1 MYDYEDEEDDLF
13 GPPPEAAKTPT
24 GQGID
29 FKKEL
34 NNDQYLAVTAPNG
47 PALVL
52 AGAGSGKTRT
62 LTYRVAY
69 LLEQG
74 ASPESI
80 LLLTFTNKASR
91 QMLERVEELTGIGG
105 HRFLGGTFHHVGGQ
119 ALRMFGDLIGLPRSF
134 TILDDGDSDALLN
147 EIIREIDPDFFKAK
161 ENPKAKPI
169 KGLISFARNVGKDV
183 EEVALAR
190 YPSNRELVSKIE
202 HFFDAYTR
210 TKLARGL
217 TDYDD
222 LLVFWLTLMEKHE
235 DARTYFQ
242 NRFSHVLVD
251 EYQDVNLLQASI
263 VDQIA
268 SNHQVMAVG
277 DDAQCIYTWR
287 GADLDQILSFP
298 ERHRGAKIYKIET
311 NYRSSPEILNLA
323 NGILENRTAEKSFT
337 KELKASRP
345 HHELPKVVPTLE
357 AYQQADFVIS
367 KIEELYD
374 SGANYDQIAIL
385 YRAHYHA
392 MELQVELSRRGLP
405 FLITSGLKFFEQA
418 HVKDL
423 VAQLRFVA
431 NPKDSTAFFRF
442 ACLLPKIGEKTAIK
456 LLKLATQIAAEKAVS
471 ICQVLGEEKLF
482 KKVPADAK
490 EDWESMAE
498 TLANIDI
505 IAATATPSV
514 VVEEAIGGWYQT
526 YLRATFE
533 NWPRREEDLESL
545 VDFASKHQSLAEML
559 SQLVL
564 LSSESGDRVVKQ
576 GESCIRLSTIH
587 QSKGLEYPHV
597 FIIGLADGLFPNKR
611 AIDGEGDLEEERRLF
626 YVATTRA
633 ERSLHLLYPTLA
645 NQKGMPVRLMQS
657 RFIKELPESR
667 YELFNAHS
675 RHGHRRDRSY
685 GNSNWGNSGGGYK
698 SYKKFGY

>member
-13 GPPPEAAKTPT
+13 GPPPQAAKPSANN
-24 GQGID
+24 GID
-29 FKKEL
+29 FEKEL
-34 NNDQYLAVTAPNG
+34 NNDQYLAVTAPDG

-74 ASPESI
+74 VPPESI

-91 QMLERVEELTGIGG
+91 QMLERVEELTGVGS

-119 ALRMFGDLIGLPRSF
+119 ALRLFGDLIGLPRSF
-134 TILDDGDSDALLN
+134 TILDDGDSDSLLN
-147 EIIREIDPDFFKAK
+147 EVIREIDPEFFKAK

-190 YPSNRELVSKIE
+190 YPANRELVSKIDQ
-202 HFFDAYTR
+202 FFDGYTR

-222 LLVFWLTLMEKHE
+222 LLVFWLTLMEKHQE
-235 DARTYFQ
+235 AREYFQ

-251 EYQDVNLLQASI
+251 EYQDVNSLQASI
-263 VDQIA
+263 VDQVA
-268 SNHQVMAVG
+268 SNHQIMAVG

-298 ERHRGAKIYKIET
+298 ERHLGAKIFKIET
-311 NYRSSPEILNLA
+311 NYRSSPEILQLA
-323 NGILENRTAEKSFT
+323 NGILENRTAEKSFS

-345 HHELPKVVPTLE
+345 HHDLPRVVPTLD

-367 KIEELYD
+367 KIEELYN
-374 SGANYDQIAIL
+374 SGVEYDQIAIL

-405 FLITSGLKFFEQA
+405 FLITSGLRFFEQA

-431 NPKDSTAFFRF
+431 NPKDTTAFLRF
-442 ACLLPKIGEKTAIK
+442 ACLLPKVGEKTAIK
-456 LLKLATQIAAEKAVS
+456 LLKIAQKLAQDKSTSVCE
-471 ICQVLGEEKLF
+471 VLGEVQVLN
-482 KKVPADAK
+482 KVPKDAK
-490 EDWESMAE
+490 DDWASMSE
-498 TLANIDI
+498 TLLQIHEVASNSS
-505 IAATATPSV
+505 PSV
-514 VVEEAIGGWYQT
+514 VVEEAIGGWYQL
-526 YLRATFE
+526 YLRSTYE

-545 VDFASKHQSLAEML
+545 VDFATKYDSLAEML

-564 LSSESGDRVVKQ
+564 LSSESGDRVIRQ

-587 QSKGLEYPHV
+587 QSKGLEFPHV

-611 AIDGEGDLEEERRLF
+611 AIDGESDLEEERRLF
-626 YVATTRA
+626 YVASTRA

-645 NQKGMPVRLMQS
+645 NQKGTPVRLMQS

-667 YELFNAHS
+667 YELLNVHS
-675 RHGHRRDRSY
+675 HYGHGRQKTYANSTWRNFGGNFRRY
-685 GNSNWGNSGGGYK
+685 
-698 SYKKFGY
+698 

>member
-13 GPPPEAAKTPT
+13 GPPPQPATKR
-24 GQGID
+24 GID
-29 FKKEL
+29 YKKEL
-34 NNDQYLAVTAPNG
+34 NNDQFLAVTAQDG

-62 LTYRVAY
+62 LTYRVAF
-69 LLEQG
+69 LLEHG
-74 ASPESI
+74 VSPESI

-91 QMLERVEELTGIGG
+91 QMLERVEELTGVGS

-119 ALRMFGDLIGLPRSF
+119 ALRLFGDLIDLPRSF
-134 TILDDGDSDALLN
+134 TILDDSDSDSLLN
-147 EIIREIDPDFFKAK
+147 EVIREIDPEFFKLK
-161 ENPKAKPI
+161 ENPKSKPI
-169 KGLISFARNVGKDV
+169 KGLFSFARNVGKDV

-190 YPSNRELVSKIE
+190 YPANRELITKIDQ
-202 HFFDAYTR
+202 FYDAYTR

-222 LLVFWLTLMEKHE
+222 LLVFWLTLMEKFE
-235 DARTYFQ
+235 EPRQYFQ

-251 EYQDVNLLQASI
+251 EYQDVNYLQAKI
-263 VDQIA
+263 VDQVAI
-268 SNHQVMAVG
+268 NHQVMAVG

-298 ERHRGAKIYKIET
+298 DRHPGTKIFKIET
-311 NYRSSPEILNLA
+311 NYRSSPEILQLA
-323 NGILENRTAEKSFT
+323 NGILENRTAEKSFS
-337 KELKASRP
+337 KQLKASRP
-345 HHELPKVVPTLE
+345 HQDLPRVVPTLD

-367 KIEELYD
+367 KIEDLYN
-374 SGANYDQIAIL
+374 SGVEYDQIAIL

-392 MELQVELSRRGLP
+392 MELQVEMSRRGLP
-405 FLITSGLKFFEQA
+405 FLITSGLRFFEQA

-431 NPKDSTAFFRF
+431 NPKDSTAFLRF
-442 ACLLPKIGEKTAIK
+442 ACLLPKVGEKTAIK
-456 LLKLATQIAAEKAVS
+456 LLQLANS
-471 ICQVLGEEKLF
+471 IGQENSTSVFEVLGDVKVLN
-482 KKVPADAK
+482 KVPKDAK

-498 TLANIDI
+498 TLAHINK
-505 IAATATPSV
+505 TALDASPSV
-514 VVEEAIGGWYQT
+514 VVEEAIGGWYQF
-526 YLRATFE
+526 YLRSTYE

-545 VDFASKHQSLAEML
+545 VDFASKFENLAEML

-564 LSSESGDRVVKQ
+564 LSSESGDRVLKN

-626 YVATTRA
+626 YVASTRA
-633 ERSLHLLYPTLA
+633 EKSLHLLYPTLA
-645 NQKGMPVRLMQS
+645 NQKGTPVRLMQS
-657 RFIKELPESR
+657 RFIKELPKSR
-667 YELFNAHS
+667 YELHNAHA
-675 RHGHRRDRSY
+675 HY
-685 GNSNWGNSGGGYK
+685 GYGQTRPFVNTNWGNYSNRFRKY
-698 SYKKFGY
+698 

>member
-13 GPPPEAAKTPT
+13 GPPPQPATKR
-24 GQGID
+24 GID
-29 FKKEL
+29 YKKEL
-34 NNDQYLAVTAPNG
+34 NNDQFLAVTAQDG

-62 LTYRVAY
+62 LTYRVAF
-69 LLEQG
+69 LLEHG
-74 ASPESI
+74 VSPESI

-91 QMLERVEELTGIGG
+91 QMLERVEELPGVGS

-119 ALRMFGDLIGLPRSF
+119 ALRLFGDLIDLPRSF
-134 TILDDGDSDALLN
+134 TILDDSDSDSLLN
-147 EIIREIDPDFFKAK
+147 EVIREIDPEFFKSK

-169 KGLISFARNVGKDV
+169 KGLFSFARNVGKDV

-190 YPSNRELVSKIE
+190 YPANRELITKIDQ
-202 HFFDAYTR
+202 FYDAYTR

-222 LLVFWLTLMEKHE
+222 LLVFWLTLMEKFE
-235 DARTYFQ
+235 EPRQYFQ

-251 EYQDVNLLQASI
+251 EYQDVNYLQAKI
-263 VDQIA
+263 VDQVAI
-268 SNHQVMAVG
+268 NHQVMAVG

-298 ERHRGAKIYKIET
+298 DRHPGTKIFKIET
-311 NYRSSPEILNLA
+311 NYRSSPEILQLA
-323 NGILENRTAEKSFT
+323 NGILENRTAEKSFS
-337 KELKASRP
+337 KQLKASRP
-345 HHELPKVVPTLE
+345 HQDLPRVVPTLD

-367 KIEELYD
+367 KIEDLYN
-374 SGANYDQIAIL
+374 SGVEYDQIAIL

-392 MELQVELSRRGLP
+392 MELQVEMSRRGLP
-405 FLITSGLKFFEQA
+405 FLITSGLRFFEQA

-431 NPKDSTAFFRF
+431 NPKDSTAFLRF
-442 ACLLPKIGEKTAIK
+442 ACLLPKVGEKTAIK
-456 LLKLATQIAAEKAVS
+456 LLQLANS
-471 ICQVLGEEKLF
+471 IGLENSTSVCEVLGDIKVLN
-482 KKVPADAK
+482 KVPKDAK

-498 TLANIDI
+498 TLAHINK
-505 IAATATPSV
+505 TALDASPSV
-514 VVEEAIGGWYQT
+514 VVEEAIGGWYQF
-526 YLRATFE
+526 YLRSTYE

-545 VDFASKHQSLAEML
+545 VDFASKYDNLAEML

-564 LSSESGDRVVKQ
+564 LSSESGDRVLKN

-626 YVATTRA
+626 YVASTRA
-633 ERSLHLLYPTLA
+633 EKSLHLLYPTLA
-645 NQKGMPVRLMQS
+645 NQKGTPVRLMQS
-657 RFIKELPESR
+657 RFIKELPKSR
-667 YELFNAHS
+667 YELHNAHA
-675 RHGHRRDRSY
+675 HY
-685 GNSNWGNSGGGYK
+685 GYGQTRPFVNTNWGNYSNRFRKY
-698 SYKKFGY
+698 

>member
-1 MYDYEDEEDDLF
+1 MFDYDDEEDDLF
-13 GPPPEAAKTPT
+13 GPPPQSSKPSRTN
-24 GQGID
+24 GIN
-29 FKKEL
+29 FKEEL
-34 NNDQYLAVTAPNG
+34 NQDQFQAVTAPDG

-74 ASPESI
+74 VSPESI

-91 QMLERVEELTGIGG
+91 QMLERVEDLTGVGS

-119 ALRMFGDLIGLPRSF
+119 ALRLFADLIGLPRSF
-134 TILDDGDSDALLN
+134 TILDDGDSDSLLN
-147 EIIREIDPDFFKAK
+147 EVIREIDPEFFKAK

-169 KGLISFARNVGKDV
+169 KGLISFARNAGKEV
-183 EEVALAR
+183 EEVAHAR
-190 YPSNRELVSKIE
+190 YPANRELITKIDQ
-202 HFFDAYTR
+202 FYDGYSR
-210 TKLARGL
+210 TKLSRGL

-222 LLVFWLTLMEKHE
+222 LLVFWLKLMEKHE
-235 DARTYFQ
+235 EPRKFFQ
-242 NRFSHVLVD
+242 DRFSHVLVD
-251 EYQDVNLLQASI
+251 EYQDVNSLQSKI
-263 VDQIA
+263 VDWVA
-268 SNHQVMAVG
+268 SNHQIMAVG

-298 ERHRGAKIYKIET
+298 ERHPGTKIFKIET
-311 NYRSSPEILNLA
+311 NYRSSPEILQFA
-323 NGILENRTAEKSFT
+323 NGILENRTSEKSFS

-345 HHELPKVVPTLE
+345 NQELPRLIPTLD
-357 AYQQADFVIS
+357 AYQQADCVIS
-367 KIEELYD
+367 KIQELYH
-374 SGANYDQIAIL
+374 SGAQYEQIAIL

-405 FLITSGLKFFEQA
+405 FLITSGLRFFEQA

-431 NPKDSTAFFRF
+431 NPRDSTAFLRF
-442 ACLLPKIGEKTAIK
+442 ACLLPKVGEKTAIK
-456 LLKLATQIAAEKAVS
+456 LLRIAQNIAEEKASSTCLVLDDE
-471 ICQVLGEEKLF
+471 QVI
-482 KKVPADAK
+482 KKVPKDAQD
-490 EDWESMAE
+490 DWVSMCE
-498 TLANIDI
+498 TISLIHE
-505 IAATATPSV
+505 AAKKSSPSV
-514 VVEEAIGGWYQT
+514 VVEEAIEGWYKL
-526 YLRATFE
+526 YLRSTYE

-545 VDFASKHQSLAEML
+545 VDFASKHENLAEML
-559 SQLVL
+559 AQLVL
-564 LSSESGDRVVKQ
+564 LSSESGDRVMKP

-633 ERSLHLLYPTLA
+633 EKSLHLLYPTLA
-645 NQKGMPVRLMQS
+645 NQKGTPVRMLQS
-657 RFIKELPESR
+657 RFIKELAESR
-667 YELFNAHS
+667 YELHPVHS
-675 RHGHRRDRSY
+675 HFGYPRERSF
-685 GNSNWGNSGGGYK
+685 GNSSWGKPGRYR
-698 SYKKFGY
+698 

>member
-13 GPPPEAAKTPT
+13 GPPPQAVRPAENHR
-24 GQGID
+24 ID

-34 NNDQYLAVTAPNG
+34 NEDQFLAVTAPDG

-74 ASPESI
+74 VPPESI

-91 QMLERVEELTGIGG
+91 QMLERVEELTGIGS

-119 ALRMFGDLIGLPRSF
+119 ALRLFGDLIGLPRSF
-134 TILDDGDSDALLN
+134 TILDDGDSDSLLN
-147 EIIREIDPDFFKAK
+147 EVIREIDPDFFKAK

-183 EEVALAR
+183 KEVTRAR
-190 YPSNRELVSKIE
+190 YPANRELITKIDQ
-202 HFFDAYTR
+202 FLDGYTR

-222 LLVFWLTLMEKHE
+222 LLVFWLTLMQKHPQ
-235 DARTYFQ
+235 AREYFQ
-242 NRFSHVLVD
+242 NRFSYVLVD
-251 EYQDVNLLQASI
+251 EYQDVNCLQASI
-263 VDQIA
+263 VDQVA
-268 SNHQVMAVG
+268 SNHQIMAVG

-298 ERHRGAKIYKIET
+298 QRHPGTKIFKIET
-311 NYRSSPEILNLA
+311 NYRSSPEILQLA
-323 NGILENRTAEKSFT
+323 NGILENRTAEKSFS

-345 HHELPKVVPTLE
+345 HHDLPRVVPTLD

-374 SGANYDQIAIL
+374 SGVEYDQIAIL

-405 FLITSGLKFFEQA
+405 FLITSGLRFFEQA

-431 NPKDSTAFFRF
+431 NPKDSTAFLRF
-442 ACLLPKIGEKTAIK
+442 ACLLPKVGEKTAIK
-456 LLKLATQIAAEKAVS
+456 LLKLSHNLARDKSTSVCEVLGDD
-471 ICQVLGEEKLF
+471 QVLT
-482 KKVPADAK
+482 KVPKDAK
-490 EDWESMAE
+490 DDWASMSE
-498 TLANIDI
+498 TLSQIHEVASHSS
-505 IAATATPSV
+505 PSV
-514 VVEEAIGGWYQT
+514 VVEEAIGGWYQL
-526 YLRATFE
+526 YLRSTYE

-545 VDFASKHQSLAEML
+545 VDFATKYDSLAEML

-564 LSSESGDRVVKQ
+564 LSSESGDRVVRQ

-587 QSKGLEYPHV
+587 QSKGLEFPHV

-626 YVATTRA
+626 YVASTRA

-645 NQKGMPVRLMQS
+645 NQKGTPVRMMQS
-657 RFIKELPESR
+657 RFLKELPESR
-667 YELFNAHS
+667 YEVLNFHS
-675 RHGHRRDRSY
+675 NYGYGKEKTY
-685 GNSNWGNSGGGYK
+685 GNSNWRNFGGGFRRY
-698 SYKKFGY
+698 

>member
-13 GPPPEAAKTPT
+13 GPPPQASKPT
-24 GQGID
+24 KQKGID

-34 NNDQYLAVTAPNG
+34 NEDQFRAVTAPDG

-69 LLEQG
+69 LLENG
-74 ASPESI
+74 VPPESI
-80 LLLTFTNKASR
+80 LLLTFTNKASK
-91 QMLERVEELTGIGG
+91 QMLERVEELTGIGS

-119 ALRMFGDLIGLPRSF
+119 ALRLFGDLIGLPRSF

-147 EIIREIDPDFFKAK
+147 EVIREIDPDFFKAK

-183 EEVALAR
+183 EEVARAR
-190 YPSNRELVSKIE
+190 YPANRELITKIDQ
-202 HFFDAYTR
+202 FFDGYTK

-222 LLVFWLTLMEKHE
+222 LLVFWLTLLEKHE
-235 DARTYFQ
+235 EARQYFQ
-242 NRFSHVLVD
+242 NRFSHILVD
-251 EYQDVNLLQASI
+251 EYQDVNSLQARI
-263 VDQIA
+263 VDHVV

-298 ERHRGAKIYKIET
+298 DRHPGTKIFKIET
-311 NYRSSPEILNLA
+311 NYRSSPEILQLA
-323 NGILENRTAEKSFT
+323 NGILENRTSEKSFS
-337 KELKASRP
+337 KELKASKP
-345 HHELPKVVPTLE
+345 HQDLPKVIPTLDG
-357 AYQQADFVIS
+357 YQQADFVIS
-367 KIEELYD
+367 KIEELYN
-374 SGANYDQIAIL
+374 SGAEYDQIAIL

-405 FLITSGLKFFEQA
+405 FLITSGLRFFEQA

-431 NPKDSTAFFRF
+431 NPKDNTAFLRF
-442 ACLLPKIGEKTAIK
+442 ACLLPKVGEKTAIR
-456 LLKLATQIAAEKAVS
+456 LLKQANGLAKDLSISVCEALGNEK
-471 ICQVLGEEKLF
+471 VLQ
-482 KKVPADAK
+482 KVPKDAK
-490 EDWESMAE
+490 EDWESLCE
-498 TLANIDI
+498 TLVEIHKVAGNSS
-505 IAATATPSV
+505 PSV
-514 VVEEAIGGWYQT
+514 VVEEAIGGWYQL
-526 YLRATFE
+526 YLRATYE

-545 VDFASKHQSLAEML
+545 VDFASKHETLAEML

-564 LSSESGDRVVKQ
+564 LSSESGDRVVKH

-611 AIDGEGDLEEERRLF
+611 AIDGESDLEEERRLF
-626 YVATTRA
+626 YVASTRA
-633 ERSLHLLYPTLA
+633 ERSLYLLYPTLA
-645 NQKGMPVRLMQS
+645 NQKGTPVRLMQS
-657 RFIKELPESR
+657 RFIKELPDSK
-667 YELFNAHS
+667 YEIHNAYS
-675 RHGHRRDRSY
+675 HRGFGRERSY
-685 GNSNWGNSGGGYK
+685 GQSGWSRYGRGY
-698 SYKKFGY
+698 

>member
-13 GPPPEAAKTPT
+13 GPEPQKARIFSA
-24 GQGID
+24 QNID
-29 FKKEL
+29 FKNEL
-34 NNDQYLAVTAPNG
+34 NEDQYQAVTAPDG

-74 ASPESI
+74 VAPESI

-91 QMLERVEELTGIGG
+91 QMLERVEELTGVAS

-119 ALRMFGDLIGLPRSF
+119 CLRLFGDLINLPRSF
-134 TILDDGDSDALLN
+134 TIMDDGDSDSLLN
-147 EIIREIDPDFFKAK
+147 EVIRDLEPDFFKSK

-183 EEVALAR
+183 EEVARAR
-190 YPSNRELVSKIE
+190 YPSNRELCSKIQS
-202 HFFDAYTR
+202 FYKTYTEA
-210 TKLARGL
+210 KLSRGL

-222 LLVFWLTLMEKHE
+222 LLVLWLTLMENFD
-235 DARTYFQ
+235 DARSYFQ

-251 EYQDVNLLQASI
+251 EYQDVNSLQARI
-263 VDQIA
+263 VDQVA

-298 ERHRGAKIYKIET
+298 ERHKGAKIYKIET
-311 NYRSSPEILNLA
+311 NYRSSPEILKLA
-323 NGILENRTAEKSFT
+323 NGILANRTSEKSFS

-345 HHELPKVVPTLE
+345 HQDLPRVVPTLD

-367 KIEELYD
+367 KVEELYD
-374 SGANYDQIAIL
+374 CGTNYDQIAIL

-392 MELQVELSRRGLP
+392 MELQVELSRRGIP
-405 FLITSGLKFFEQA
+405 FLITSGLRFFEQA

-431 NPKDSTAFFRF
+431 NPKDSTAFLRF

-456 LLKLATQIAAEKAVS
+456 LLKIANEIAEGNSSS
-471 ICQVLGEEKLF
+471 ICKVLGDEKVLS
-482 KKVPADAK
+482 KVPKDAK
-490 EDWESMAE
+490 EDWLSMSE
-498 TLANIDI
+498 TMSQIHEV
-505 IAATATPSV
+505 ATNSSPAV
-514 VVEEAIGGWYQT
+514 VVEEAISGWYHV
-526 YLRATFE
+526 YLRSTYE

-545 VDFASKHQSLAEML
+545 VDFASKHESLAEML

-576 GESCIRLSTIH
+576 GERCIRLSTIH

-626 YVATTRA
+626 YVAATRA
-633 ERSLHLLYPTLA
+633 ERSLHLIYSTLA
-645 NQKGMPVRLMQS
+645 NQKGTPIRLMQS
-657 RFIKELPESR
+657 RFLKELPESR
-667 YELFNAHS
+667 YELENAHS
-675 RHGHRRDRSY
+675 RYGHRKT
-685 GNSNWGNSGGGYK
+685 NTWGNSHWGPGNSGFP
-698 SYKKFGY
+698 KFSKYS